1 MFLDEL
7 NCDKAKYINNAKEL
21 VENYIASFFDVK
33 FTPVIKERLNQTSLL
48 FIKRSQVHI
57 DASFNFIKYEKRWL
71 TIEWF
76 KKLNLPFVK
85 KVDYLDEFVG
95 DNIILIRNYL
105 KPSKRNVDIIKDKLD
120 KIGENNI
127 EVNKTFVKSLIKNYK
142 TNLYEDL
149 KKLDDLQ
156 IKILL
161 DETKSD
167 FFTDFKDV
175 LLDKVGEE
183 SVNKMNLYSQQL
195 FVLILLN
202 KFAKDDG
209 TGGLFVNKEYKNI
222 GTNLCI
228 YDTPIRL
235 STLTFVHEIMHAVSY
250 DYFSLKNIFKYGI
263 EYANDINRDGDCKY
277 LNEILTEYFAF
288 KITNKLLKDNIAP
301 FYKDTNK
308 TSYSKCFVLVEP
320 FFKKYEEKL
329 KHFYLY
335 YSPEN
340 LYKYFGIEN
349 LRKIDDLLLTFSSI
363 YKNVKLQYK
372 VYDYDTCLKFSKEK
386 LDNLGVVDKK
396 YFDCFKQMEQVILDI
411 DANVKKLGR
420 EEECTF

>member
-48 FIKRSQVHI
+48 FIKRSQAHI

-71 TIEWF
+71 TVEWF
-76 KKLNLPFVK
+76 KKLDLPFVN
-85 KVDYLDEFVG
+85 KVDYLDEFVS
-95 DNIILIRNYL
+95 DNIVLIRNYL
-105 KPSKRNVDIIKDKLD
+105 KPSKRNIEIIKDKLD

-127 EVNKTFVKSLIKNYK
+127 EVNKTFVKTLIKNYK

-161 DETKSD
+161 DGTKSD

-195 FVLILLN
+195 FVLVVLN
-202 KFAKDDG
+202 KFATDDG

-228 YDTPIRL
+228 YDIEVRL
-235 STLTFVHEIMHAVSY
+235 VFLLSFLPPCIKFY
-250 DYFSLKNIFKYGI
+250 YYF
-263 EYANDINRDGDCKY
+263 
-277 LNEILTEYFAF
+277 
-288 KITNKLLKDNIAP
+288 
-301 FYKDTNK
+301 
-308 TSYSKCFVLVEP
+308 
-320 FFKKYEEKL
+320 
-329 KHFYLY
+329 
-335 YSPEN
+335 
-340 LYKYFGIEN
+340 
-349 LRKIDDLLLTFSSI
+349 
-363 YKNVKLQYK
+363 
-372 VYDYDTCLKFSKEK
+372 
-386 LDNLGVVDKK
+386 
-396 YFDCFKQMEQVILDI
+396 
-411 DANVKKLGR
+411 
-420 EEECTF
+420 